1 MTEKFTIVD
10 APQDLPVRPQ
20 MPVNVPLTA
29 DQKARILNSQRL
41 VLLKENA
48 ILSAMAALPELRKRA
63 GEELQE
69 IARANGI
76 QPGFFL
82 NDELEIVKQ

>member
-1 MTEKFTIVD
+1 MTEKFTVVD
-10 APQDLPVRPQ
+10 PPQVPSQ